1 MPAITVNK
9 AYHEKIRACAD
20 KEQCSQQTIAQ
31 KAVDVYLGMGKE
43 PENKPASIESNKK
56 VKGKI
61 VKSKGMAHQHQD
73 IDEITEQVRQKLQE
87 KPAEKPKDERK
98 LLQHDAL
105 DTRSKKVYCPGCTS
119 MVDNPNYKKPTHKC
133 ADKSCGQLIP
143 AAQGIEGTCPNCGA
157 DEFEE
162 LEDES
167 EE

>member
-1 MPAITVNK
+1 
-9 AYHEKIRACAD
+9 
-20 KEQCSQQTIAQ
+20 
-31 KAVDVYLGMGKE
+31 MGKQVYIPKPIVDSLTKCTGIECKDSETIKKAIGVAIDKINE
-43 PENKPASIESNKK
+43 PKSEAKPESKK
-56 VKGKI
+56 LKGKI

-73 IDEITEQVRQKLQE
+73 IDDITEQVRQKLQE
-87 KPAEKPKDERK
+87 KPTEKPKDERK

-133 ADKSCGQLIP
+133 ADESCGQLIP
-143 AAQGIEGTCPNCGA
+143 AAQGINGTCPNCGA